1 MSTLVKIENP
11 LEQYENY
18 ADVNRNTILS
28 TDLVVLP
35 LVTDEK
41 GCQLLQITDLN
52 FGELTTSHMHTKVK

>member
-1 MSTLVKIENP
+1 MSTLVEIENP
-11 LEQYENY
+11 LEKYENFV
-18 ADVNRNTILS
+18 DVNRNTILS

-35 LVTDEK
+35 LVTNEK